1 MSRPFSH
8 PPGTLP
14 GAEAVHVNL
23 DALRPSRWYAA
34 ALVGFLGGLVCG
46 LMFAVSG
53 PVPFMRALGAGI
65 VMVSALGLAL
75 SAAGFRLED
84 PRAFSTAV
92 ARARDKL
99 ATSRRGAARG

>member
-1 MSRPFSH
+1 M
-8 PPGTLP
+8 
-14 GAEAVHVNL
+14 NL
-23 DALRPSRWYAA
+23 EPLRPSRWYAA
-34 ALVGFLGGLVCG
+34 ALRGFLGGLGCG
-46 LMFAVSG
+46 LMFALSA

-92 ARARDKL
+92 ARARARL
-99 ATSRRGAARG
+99 GTSRRDRAAARGA